1 MECQDYLGVLGETRQ
16 SVPVA
21 VHGAE
26 ERLGEHSLQLD
37 GIESPLVLSLGLEG
51 MQLWTEHYC

>member
-1 MECQDYLGVLGETRQ
+1 MLGETRQ

-37 GIESPLVLSLGLEG
+37 GIESPLVLSLGLVG
-51 MQLWTEHYC
+51 VQLLTEDYC